1 MFRVLPQYVAL
12 SEKTFYVKGSPATLI
27 HIVNDEA
34 FIVDP
39 GSGSKRRKTL
49 RSILRSLKV
58 SDYSII
64 VTHYHADHI
73 GIVSKLDAS
82 KVYASELDGVF
93 VEHSVLRNYATYGY
107 QISGESKYLLY
118 SAPDTKV
125 TDVLKPP
132 CRIGDDIE
140 ILYLPGHTLGQIGVL
155 LPDGVFYIADAA
167 FGDRVLSA
175 VGVPYHFDA
184 ILALETIEK
193 LINEQDMYEK
203 IIFSHGPLLDKKDS
217 LNVLELNRKRIADV
231 ISKVRKTLGNE
242 PMSVGEITAKI
253 LREYGVDQTVTLQ
266 MLASVTIRSILAH
279 LSSEGYAEAVV
290 SEKGILWRKK

>member
-1 MFRVLPQYVAL
+1 LPQYVAL

-27 HIVNDEA
+27 HVADDEA

-64 VTHYHADHI
+64 VTHYHADD
-73 GIVSKLDAS
+73 S
-82 KVYASELDGVF
+82 VF
-93 VEHSVLRNYATYGY
+93 VENSVLRNYATYGY

-175 VGVPYHFDA
+175 VGIPYHFDA
-184 ILALETIEK
+184 ILALETTEK

-231 ISKVRKTLGNE
+231 ISKVRKTLGGIE

-266 MLASVTIRSILAH
+266 MLASATIRSILAH
-279 LSSEGYAEAVV
+279 LSNEGSAEAVV
-290 SEKGILWRKK
+290 SEKGVLWRRK